1 MLNLESYYLNGAKHI
16 DLDIFVLP
24 HFGSGK
30 NFIVLENKQNFP
42 LSIRNGNDLS
52 FFTWYVRVKV
62 ESKNFG

>member
-16 DLDIFVLP
+16 DLEIFVLP
-24 HFGSGK
+24 YFGSGK

-52 FFTWYVRVKV
+52 FFYLVRSRKG
-62 ESKNFG
+62 K